1 VSHELKTPITTI
13 LGNAKVLH
21 DKRELIS
28 EHDQRVALA
37 DIAHEASRLH
47 SIIENLLVLARLER
61 GQRIEMEPM
70 LIERF
75 VERLVGEHM
84 RANPARKVRLTS
96 EAGNAPVLAEPGY
109 SEQVLRNLLSNA
121 EKYSPREQPIDVRI
135 TREGAAVRIAV
146 RDRGAGLGA
155 DEAERIF
162 EPFYRSPRVADRAQG
177 VGIGLSVCRRLVE
190 AQSGEIAAGPAEG
203 GGTEFWFTLPIGDDV
218 VSE

>member
-1 VSHELKTPITTI
+1 
-13 LGNAKVLH
+13 
-21 DKRELIS
+21 
-28 EHDQRVALA
+28 
-37 DIAHEASRLH
+37 
-47 SIIENLLVLARLER
+47 
-61 GQRIEMEPM
+61 
-70 LIERF
+70 
-75 VERLVGEHM
+75 
-84 RANPARKVRLTS
+84 
-96 EAGNAPVLAEPGY
+96 
-109 SEQVLRNLLSNA
+109 
-121 EKYSPREQPIDVRI
+121 
-135 TREGAAVRIAV
+135 VRIAV